1 MEAIWLP
8 QYPEGVPAEIDIAR
22 YTSLVDIL
30 ERAIVAHRDRI
41 AFENLGA
48 TLSYGDVDRLSQD
61 FASYLQNRLGLA
73 KGDRIALMLPN
84 LLQYP
89 VAMIGALR
97 AGIVIV
103 NLNPMAAERELRA
116 QLEDSGARVVVVA
129 EPYAHTLSRVL
140 EHVQIAQV
148 ITTSVGDLQ
157 PLGRRILVNARVRH
171 LMRAV
176 PSWRIRGHVPFRVAL
191 ARGHSQPFNRC
202 VLTHEDLAFLQ
213 YTGGTTGA
221 PMGVELS
228 HGNMVANVMQARAWI
243 APWAEEGRERILTA
257 LPLHHI
263 FALTANCLV
272 FFSLGAENA
281 LIANPRD
288 RAGMVKELARRHF
301 TAITGVNTLF
311 SRLLNTPGFG
321 NIDFS
326 TLKFTLGG
334 GAAVQAA
341 VAHQWQSVTG
351 RALTEAYGLT
361 EAAPAVA
368 MNPLSAPEYNGSV
381 GLPLP
386 STEISIRSTEG
397 RELGIDTA
405 GELCVRGPQ
414 VMRGYWRRPEATRA
428 AFTEDGYLRTG
439 DIATID
445 AEGFIRIIDR
455 CKDVI
460 IVSGLNVYPNEVE
473 EVAIQCD
480 GVREC
485 ACVGVP
491 DADTDEAVKLYV
503 VRADESLSA
512 EQIYT
517 FCESRLSRYK
527 LPRSIVFVEELP
539 KSDVGKVLRK
549 QLRDR

>member
-8 QYPEGVPAEIDIAR
+8 QYPEGVPAEIDVAR

-30 ERAIVAHRDRI
+30 ERAMVAHRDST

-48 TLSYGDVDRLSQD
+48 SLSFGEVDRLSQD

-73 KGDRIALMLPN
+73 KGDRLALMLPN

-97 AGIVIV
+97 AGIVVV
-103 NLNPMAAERELRA
+103 NLNPMAAEREIRE
-116 QLEDSGARVVVVA
+116 QLEDSGARVALVA
-129 EPYAHTLSRVL
+129 EPYAHILARVMDDL
-140 EHVQIAQV
+140 DIEQA
-148 ITTSVGDLQ
+148 ITTSIGDLQ

-191 ARGHSQPFNRC
+191 ARGRSQPFNRC
-202 VLTHEDLAFLQ
+202 VLTHEDAAFLQ
-213 YTGGTTGA
+213 YTGGTTGE
-221 PMGVELS
+221 PMGVVLS

-272 FFSLGAENA
+272 FFSLGAANA

-288 RAGMVKELARRHF
+288 RAGMIRVMAKQQF

-321 NIDFS
+321 DIDFS
-326 TLKFTLGG
+326 HLKFTLGG

-341 VAHQWQSVTG
+341 VANQWQSVTG

-386 STEISIRSTEG
+386 STEISIRDEAG
-397 RELGIDTA
+397 REVGIDTA

-414 VMRGYWRRPEATRA
+414 VMRGYWQRPEATRA
-428 AFTEDGYLRTG
+428 AFTDDGFLRTG
-439 DIATID
+439 DIATMD
-445 AEGFIRIIDR
+445 AEGFLRIIDR
-455 CKDVI
+455 RKDVV

-473 EVAIQCD
+473 KVVAECD

-485 ACVGVP
+485 ACVGIP
-491 DADTDEAVKLYV
+491 DPDTDEAVRLFV
-503 VRADESLSA
+503 VRADESLTA
-512 EQIYT
+512 ERLQS
-517 FCESRLSRYK
+517 FCEARLSRYK
-527 LPRSIVFVEELP
+527 LPRHIDFVEELP
-539 KSDVGKVLRK
+539 KSQVGKVLRK
-549 QLRDR
+549 QLRDG

>member
-8 QYPEGVPAEIDIAR
+8 QYPEGVPAEIDVAR

-30 ERAIVAHRDRI
+30 ERAIVAHRDRT

-48 TLSYGDVDRLSQD
+48 SLSYGDVDKLSQD

-73 KGDRIALMLPN
+73 KGDRLGLMMPN

-97 AGIVIV
+97 AGLVVV
-103 NLNPMAAERELRA
+103 NLNPMAAERELRE
-116 QLEDSGARVVVVA
+116 QLEDSGARVVLVA
-129 EPYAHTLSRVL
+129 EPHAHTLARVI
-140 EHVQIAQV
+140 EDVEVEQI

-157 PLGRRILVNARVRH
+157 PLGRRIMVNARVRH

-176 PSWRIRGHVPFRVAL
+176 PAWRIRGHVPLRVAL
-191 ARGHSQPFNRC
+191 ARGRSQPFNRS
-202 VLTHEDLAFLQ
+202 VLTHEDPAFLQ
-213 YTGGTTGA
+213 YTGGTTGE
-221 PMGVELS
+221 PMGVVLS

-272 FFSLGAENA
+272 FFSLGAANA
-281 LIANPRD
+281 LIADPRD
-288 RAGMVKELARRHF
+288 RAGIVRVLVKHRF

-321 NIDFS
+321 DIDFS
-326 TLKFTLGG
+326 QLKFTLGG

-341 VAHQWQSVTG
+341 VANQWQAVTG

-386 STEISIRSTEG
+386 STEVSIRDEDG
-397 RELGIDTA
+397 KELATDTA
-405 GELCVRGPQ
+405 GEICVRGPQ
-414 VMRGYWRRPEATRA
+414 VMRGYWQRPEATRA
-428 AFTEDGYLRTG
+428 AFTDDGFLRTG
-439 DIATID
+439 DIATMD

-455 CKDVI
+455 RKDVI
-460 IVSGLNVYPNEVE
+460 IVSGLNVYPNEIEKV
-473 EVAIQCD
+473 VAECD
-480 GVREC
+480 GVRES

-491 DADTDEAVKLYV
+491 DPDTDEAIKLYV
-503 VRADESLSA
+503 VRADESLGA
-512 EQIYT
+512 ERLQR
-517 FCESRLSRYK
+517 FCEERLSRYK
-527 LPRSIVFVEELP
+527 VPRFIVFVEELP

-549 QLRDR
+549 QLRQH

>member
-386 STEISIRSTEG
+386 STEVSIRSTEG